1 MSQSDKGVVF
11 VCCSLSNLAI
21 HCLTQAHLPEGS
33 NLRYHIPES
42 FMEISVQVEESQP
55 GGKCHQVA
63 PNNMEKYLI
72 HTASTEKKHYFS

>member
-33 NLRYHIPES
+33 NLRYDIPES
-42 FMEISVQVEESQP
+42 FMKISVQVEESQP
-55 GGKCHQVA
+55 GGKV
-63 PNNMEKYLI
+63 P
-72 HTASTEKKHYFS
+72 SSGP